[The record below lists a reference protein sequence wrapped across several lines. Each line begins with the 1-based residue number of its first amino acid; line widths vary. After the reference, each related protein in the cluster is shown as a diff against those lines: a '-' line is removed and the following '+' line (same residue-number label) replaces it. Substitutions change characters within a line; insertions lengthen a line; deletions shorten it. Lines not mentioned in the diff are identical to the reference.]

1 MVCVKYR
8 TVQSIAQRYIANGG
22 HIRLREPGN
31 PMGRRFLNDN
41 QMRWILGQ
49 QTLERWR
56 CRSLAWR
63 AAKIERAIG
72 HSITA
77 SGLRQ
82 IYIRHG
88 IKFSPSQYK
97 FKGNYTHN

>member
-1 MVCVKYR
+1 
-8 TVQSIAQRYIANGG
+8 
-22 HIRLREPGN
+22 
-31 PMGRRFLNDN
+31 MGRRFLNDN

-49 QTLERWR
+49 NTLDRWR

-63 AAKIERAIG
+63 ASKIERVIG
-72 HSITA
+72 HTITA

-97 FKGNYTHN
+97 FKGNSTRH

>member
-8 TVQSIAQRYIANGG
+8 TVQSIAQRYVANGG

-49 QTLERWR
+49 NTLDRWR

-63 AAKIERAIG
+63 ASKIERVIG
-72 HSITA
+72 RPITA

-97 FKGNYTHN
+97 FKGNSTRH